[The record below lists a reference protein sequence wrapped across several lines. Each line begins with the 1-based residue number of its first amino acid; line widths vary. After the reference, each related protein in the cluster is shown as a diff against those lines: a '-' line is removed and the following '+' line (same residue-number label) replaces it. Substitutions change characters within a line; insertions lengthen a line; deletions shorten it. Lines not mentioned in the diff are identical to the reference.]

1 MLKLSTRCLPG
12 GLSRPPEHHN
22 AVCIYLYQRMPAAWP
37 DSLPQRNIK
46 KLLIAFEY
54 YFQQHFTHSASLN
67 ESRSFGDALLTL
79 IWAKVEKKKN

>member
-1 MLKLSTRCLPG
+1 MLCAFTSTSVCLPP
-12 GLSRPPEHHN
+12 GLTRYHKGT
-22 AVCIYLYQRMPAAWP
+22 L
-37 DSLPQRNIK
+37 K